1 MKQKRTHRSSLPILL
16 AIGGGLLLVVAVIL
30 MATQNAAP
38 AQTPVP
44 AQEEDSYPEITR
56 VNLSDAK
63 TALDEGSAVFID
75 VRAAEAY
82 QAGHVAGSIN
92 IPLAELETRLGELDK
107 ARWIITYCT

>member
-1 MKQKRTHRSSLPILL
+1 MKQKRTHRSPLPILL

-44 AQEEDSYPEITR
+44 AQEESYPEIAR